1 MDNLLI
7 KQAKNFIDS
16 EDTLSAMCNIIALLY
31 EKLDI
36 VNWVGYYL
44 YKDGKLIL
52 GPFQG
57 KTACSEIAIG
67 KGVCGTS
74 YQKRMLLNVFDVTRF
89 DGHIVC
95 DPDSCSELVVPLI
108 YENEIYGVIDIDSPV
123 YRRFGTNEE
132 DTIDTIAKMIAKKIY
147 ENKRKIKNI

>member
-95 DPDSCSELVVPLI
+95 DTDSCSELVVPLI

>member
-57 KTACSEIAIG
+57 KTACSQIAIG

>member
-57 KTACSEIAIG
+57 KTACSQIAIG

-95 DPDSCSELVVPLI
+95 DPDSCS
-108 YENEIYGVIDIDSPV
+108 
-123 YRRFGTNEE
+123 
-132 DTIDTIAKMIAKKIY
+132 
-147 ENKRKIKNI
+147 